1 MKIHRIY
8 ASDMRQGRRDV
19 VAELGEDAVIL
30 KTQTTGGGV
39 VIYATV
45 SGDYELSKA
54 RAAAEAKVA
63 SRRQARVGVDA
74 ESVDD
79 AERRRREQIALLTGQ
94 AKPKAEPRPSHSPNP
109 APPRS
114 EATRPR
120 AQAPARERQGAPS
133 SQLARELELA
143 SQRIAGAHLKA
154 NRAEVELQ
162 QRNQQL
168 APEQDLGGILGPIS
182 KKAPARPR
190 HEPTVAD
197 DGFDDFDGYAPTH
210 GRGGQ
215 YRQPVARTQAS
226 DVSYELESLGLSQQL
241 SAQLSA
247 GIEPD
252 LSPEHRRKRVLG
264 RLVDALD
271 VSHADLISRGGMI
284 AFLGA
289 TGVGKTTTIGKL
301 AAKYVLE
308 HGSASVALV
317 TTDTFRIAAYE
328 QLKTFGRILDVPV
341 KVVNESTTLSDVLHS
356 LRHKRLVLVDT
367 AGLNSGED
375 NSEYQMS
382 MLNAVPLRMKKL
394 LVVSASSQRAV
405 MDKTYATYRDVG
417 LNGCLITKLD
427 EAGDLGSV
435 LSFSIEHNL
444 TINYVTDGQRVPDD
458 IYPARKK
465 DLVSRALTKRAELE
479 QLEQSMR
486 REQHKTS
493 TKPTRFGS

>member
-94 AKPKAEPRPSHSPNP
+94 AKPKAEPRSSYSPSP
-109 APPRS
+109 ARQ
-114 EATRPR
+114 EASRPR

-133 SQLARELELA
+133 SELARELELA

-162 QRNQQL
+162 QRNRQL
-168 APEQDLGGILGPIS
+168 APEEGLGGILGPIS
-182 KKAPARPR
+182 KKVPERPR
-190 HEPTVAD
+190 HEPVPTD
-197 DGFDDFDGYAPTH
+197 DIFDDFDGYAPVH
-210 GRGGQ
+210 SKGGHF
-215 YRQPVARTQAS
+215 RRPVARTQAS
-226 DVSYELESLGLSQQL
+226 DVSYELESLGVSPQL

-486 REQHKTS
+486 REQHETS